1 MQGFAIIET
10 LSAGSAAWLGWH
22 PEGHHDAHEPKWWS
36 QWTADPLVLMTLLLV
51 GVAYVVG
58 TRRLWQRGGRYSG
71 VTLIHLLCMGAGWLS
86 IVLSLLSP
94 LDALSDVS
102 FAAHMTQHE
111 VLMLVAAP
119 LLVLGRPLVVLLW
132 ALPREGRLWVGQ
144 LVSRRAFA
152 KSWQALS
159 GPFVSLVVH
168 GLAVWVWHIPSLF
181 DAALAHEP
189 VHAVQHLCFF
199 FSAALFWWALVHG
212 RYGRVG
218 YGVSVLFVFA
228 TALHQSVLGALL
240 TLGQV
245 VWYPLAADR
254 ARGAGIDPLQDQ
266 QLAGLLMWVPS
277 GVLFALLGLALFSAW
292 LGDMEH
298 RARRRSAR
306 SPP

>member
-1 MQGFAIIET
+1 V
-10 LSAGSAAWLGWH
+10 SWH
-22 PEGHHDAHEPKWWS
+22 PEAHEAHSAEAHDAEAHAPSGWS
-36 QWTADPLVLMTLLLV
+36 QWTADPLVLTTLMLV
-51 GVAYVVG
+51 GAAYTVG

-71 VTLIHLLCMGAGWLS
+71 VGIPQLLCMLAGWLA

-132 ALPREGRLWVGQ
+132 ALPGAGRRWVGQ
-144 LVSRRAFA
+144 QVSRPAFA
-152 KSWQALS
+152 RSWRLLS
-159 GPFVSLVVH
+159 DPFVTLVVH
-168 GLAVWVWHIPSLF
+168 GLAVWLWHIPVLF
-181 DAALAHEP
+181 DAALAYEP
-189 VHAVQHLCFF
+189 LHAVQHLCFF
-199 FSAALFWWALVHG
+199 VSAALFWWALVHG

-254 ARGAGIDPLQDQ
+254 ARGAGIDPLEDQ
-266 QLAGLLMWVPS
+266 QLAGLLMWVPT

-292 LGDMEH
+292 IGDMEH
-298 RARRRSAR
+298 RARRRSAAR
-306 SPP
+306 PLQ